1 MKNLTFLILFTI
13 LIFSCS
19 QKQTQVT
26 KVEGSSLEQQ
36 MIEAYNAGVKALDE
50 GDVLFAT
57 KKFNEAELIYPQ
69 SDWAPR
75 SSLMAAYS
83 YWSQGY
89 YNNSINELKRFLK
102 IYPKNKKIDY
112 AYYLLAMNYYDSIV
126 DEKKDLRPLEE
137 AKKYFTLLVNEYPKT
152 DYALDGKYKL
162 ELIQDMLAAK
172 EMYIARHYIKKE
184 KWIAAIN
191 RLKIVVNKYD
201 TTIYVEEALH
211 RLVEI
216 YYKIGLE
223 QEAEK
228 YASVLG
234 YNYQSGEWYKKSYK
248 VFNKNYETEKKQ
260 KKIEKKEKLLDKIKS
275 FF

>member
-19 QKQTQVT
+19 QKKTQVT

-102 IYPKNKKIDY
+102 VYPKNKKIDY

-234 YNYQSGEWYKKSYK
+234 YNYQSGEWYKQTYK